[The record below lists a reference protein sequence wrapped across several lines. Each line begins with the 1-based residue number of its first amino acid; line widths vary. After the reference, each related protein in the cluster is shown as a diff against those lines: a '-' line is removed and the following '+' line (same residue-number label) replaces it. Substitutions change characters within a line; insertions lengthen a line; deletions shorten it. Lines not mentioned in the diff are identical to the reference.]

1 MAAITTGAHP
11 KALWPGVQAWW
22 GAEYERNPDYLP
34 RMFAMTTSRKAYEE
48 DVESTSFGLAPVKPE
63 GSPTQYDE
71 HQQQVVTRYTHVTYS
86 LGAIVTMEEIADNLY
101 NERAFQRAGLL
112 AFSMYTT
119 RQTVGANVFNRG
131 FDSSY
136 TGGDGKE
143 LFATDHPTVSGT
155 QSNELATAADLSEA
169 ALEDLLIQIRNAE
182 NSRGLK
188 INLMGQA
195 LIVPPALEFEANR
208 ILKSTLRSGTAEND
222 INAMRAMG
230 MLPEGIICN
239 PYLTDEDAFFI
250 RTNAPN
256 GLKWIDRMAP
266 ALTRDNDF
274 DTSNA
279 KMKTTGRWVSGWS
292 DWRGAFASPGA

>member
-1 MAAITTGAHP
+1 MTEDSATSPAEGDGSWVSLFSGG
-11 KALWPGVQAWW
+11 KDSSWALYRALE
-22 GAEYERNPDYLP
+22 A
-34 RMFAMTTSRKAYEE
+34 
-48 DVESTSFGLAPVKPE
+48 GLN
-63 GSPTQYDE
+63 
-71 HQQQVVTRYTHVTYS
+71 VTRLLTVHPGDDSYMYHVPATHLAALAAESIGIELVEVTPDD
-86 LGAIVTMEEIADNLY
+86 LGAAE
-101 NERAFQRAGLL
+101 
-112 AFSMYTT
+112 
-119 RQTVGANVFNRG
+119 
-131 FDSSY
+131 
-136 TGGDGKE
+136 
-143 LFATDHPTVSGT
+143 ATDSGD
-155 QSNELATAADLSEA
+155 QGDAELEPLEA